1 MSDHKVL
8 PNADGLETVA
18 EDVER
23 LTVWQRVGPWRVH
36 AMGRARRDGEGPEFT
51 WRWIRGLWV
60 LRDRAVAQLLQM
72 PTRTLNQWVSRNPA
86 WFPDDF
92 AFWLEPSEL
101 FLYFTD
107 QEYRYTQKARPPR
120 VFSSA
125 GMLQARL
132 RRRPQEAL
140 PLLRALESLLPLAES
155 AAWLTDPRLAPP
167 PGTFFRPT
175 GCR

>member
-8 PNADGLETVA
+8 PNAEQLA
-18 EDVER
+18 EEAEPTGR
-23 LTVWQRVGPWRVH
+23 LHVWQRVGPWRVH
-36 AMGRARRDGEGPEFT
+36 AMGRARREGEGSEFT

-60 LRDRAVAQLLQM
+60 LRDKAAAQLLGM

-86 WFPDDF
+86 WFPEDF
-92 AFWLEPSEL
+92 AFWLEPAEL
-101 FLYFTD
+101 FRYFTD
-107 QEYRYTQKARPPR
+107 EEYRFTPKQRPPR

-125 GMLQARL
+125 GLLQARL
-132 RRRPQEAL
+132 RRRPHEAV
-140 PLLRALESLLPLAES
+140 PLLRALESLLPLAEA